1 MNLFG
6 KSGRRLKG
14 VAEIPEYVLDA
25 SVAVKW
31 HLRDE
36 EHAAL
41 ALQILRDFRE
51 GRVGLLAPDHICY
64 EVASAV
70 QVAVLRDRIT
80 VEEGRSSLADFYG
93 WGIPTVRGESL
104 IFFAYDQ
111 ALKLH
116 CSFYDALYLALA
128 QSANAPLISAD
139 EKLRH
144 TIGQDFPLALWI
156 EDYRAR

>member
-1 MNLFG
+1 M
-6 KSGRRLKG
+6 
-14 VAEIPEYVLDA
+14 AEIPEYVLDA

-36 EHAAL
+36 EHATL
-41 ALQILRDFRE
+41 ALQVLRDFRD
-51 GRVGLLAPDHICY
+51 GKVGLLAPDHIRY

-70 QVAVLRDRIT
+70 RVAVLRDRIT
-80 VEEGRSSLADFYG
+80 AEEGRSSLADFYG
-93 WGIPTVRGESL
+93 WRIPTVRGESL

-128 QSANAPLISAD
+128 QSANVPLIYAD
-139 EKLRH
+139 EKLRRN
-144 TIGQDFPLALWI
+144 IGQDFRLALWI
-156 EDYRAR
+156 EDYQTR